1 MSERK
6 VIGTQ
11 GEEDVVRLV
20 PCPNCKKSMMR
31 LPVDY
36 PLFDLQCTG
45 CSFRA
50 QVKTISSKEKDRILG
65 AGWEV
70 INKVLKSGYMLPP
83 LIVNYVWEEKNIR
96 KQKIV
101 FFPFIPKVNVRKRVV
116 GVTAQRANY
125 KMFDYVGLLSLPH
138 FVLYER

>member
-1 MSERK
+1 MSTRK

-20 PCPNCKKSMMR
+20 PCPNCKKKLMR

-50 QVKTISSKEKDRILG
+50 QVKTINSREKDKIWG
-65 AGWEV
+65 AGWD
-70 INKVLKSGYMLPP
+70 IANKVLKSGYMMPP
-83 LIVNYVWEEKNIR
+83 LIVNYVWSEKGIMRR
-96 KQKIV
+96 KII
-101 FFPFIPKVNVRKRVV
+101 FFPFIPKVNIKKRII
-116 GVTAQRANY
+116 GATSQRANY
-125 KMFDYVGLLSLPH
+125 KMFDYVGLLSLPQ
-138 FVLYER
+138 FKLYEE